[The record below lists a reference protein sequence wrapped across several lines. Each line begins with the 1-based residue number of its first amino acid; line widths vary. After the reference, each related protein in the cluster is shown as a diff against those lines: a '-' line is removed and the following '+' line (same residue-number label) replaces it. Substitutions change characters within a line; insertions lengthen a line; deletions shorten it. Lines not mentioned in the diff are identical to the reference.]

1 MNEVKPNQKFCHESR
16 TVQTH
21 LVLPQDTNSHNTLYG
36 GQLMYYIDSCAAMAA
51 IRHTRQPVV
60 TASTDRLNFLAPIP
74 ADYALTLDAFVTGT
88 GTRSLEVFVKVTGE
102 NLTTGERYLAATCFM
117 TFVVVGKEIDKG
129 YVVPTVVPESTEEI
143 SISKDYSERKQNRL
157 RDLKLEKTFAA
168 DISLTTF

>member
-1 MNEVKPNQKFCHESR
+1 MKEEKSNQKFCREAR

-51 IRHTRQPVV
+51 IRHTRQSVV

-102 NLTTGERYLAATCFM
+102 NLTTGKRYLAATCFM
-117 TFVVVGKEIDKG
+117 TFVVVGKEIAQD
-129 YVVPTVVPESTEEI
+129 YVVPSVVPESTEEI
-143 SISKDYSERKQNRL
+143 SISKDYLERKQNRL
-157 RDLKLEKTFAA
+157 RDLELEKAFAA